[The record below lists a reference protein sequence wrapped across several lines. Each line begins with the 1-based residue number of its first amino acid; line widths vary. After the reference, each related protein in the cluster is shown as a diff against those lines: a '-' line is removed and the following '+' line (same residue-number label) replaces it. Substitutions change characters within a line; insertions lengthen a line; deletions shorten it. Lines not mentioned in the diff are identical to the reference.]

1 MKQLQL
7 ALIILLAA
15 LNFYACTDDD
25 PSLPSPPPTTTGAD
39 GAFVLN
45 QGNMYDGIA
54 GTLDFLDFSTDAYTS
69 GLFLQANGVQL
80 GDTPQAG
87 VVYGSRLYVAMYGS
101 NLVWCIDAASGR
113 IVRQIAMPSPEG
125 ICATDG
131 YVYVSCNDG
140 YLARIDTLSLEADA
154 KRLEVGP
161 NPAGVCSANGSVYV
175 AISDGYN
182 YANEY
187 ANGFRVVR
195 VSTSDFSQQAE
206 ITVGMNPNIVQADA
220 QGNIFAVCQG
230 NYGMGTTEVKPE
242 VWKITPDNSASTFVA
257 ATSIAVRENTLYTIY
272 NYTNYTT
279 NESTLNYRAYSC
291 ETGAV
296 LKENLLSLNDLPA
309 APIGIFVNPGDGHI
323 YVTGDRSVYDYNS
336 PGYVYRYAPDGSLVK
351 RYDAGS
357 HPFAVVFK

>member
-7 ALIILLAA
+7 ALITLLAA

-25 PSLPSPPPTTTGAD
+25 PSIPSPPPTTTGAD

-125 ICATDG
+125 ICAADG

-140 YLARIDTLSLEADA
+140 HLARIDTLSLEADT

-309 APIGIFVNPGDGHI
+309 APISLSVCPADGHI
-323 YVTGDRSVYDYNS
+323 YITSDRAQYDYNS